1 MFKWIVH
8 IKKKE
13 GLSREDPIDYYE
25 NKHEPLI
32 LSLLPKLAVYRRN
45 YLVDDPIIGVDG
57 RSGNIHNVGY
67 DVLTEC
73 VFKNREDA
81 EEFVAVLSR
90 PEVIGRIKE
99 DEANF
104 VEPQHDNVFVVEVR
118 ESRIAGQAPAN
129 NDVP

>member
-1 MFKWIVH
+1 MFKWIVQ
-8 IKKKE
+8 IKRKNGISKE
-13 GLSREDPIDYYE
+13 EFIDYYE

-32 LSLLPKLAVYRRN
+32 LSLLPKLAEYRRN

-57 RSGNIHNVGY
+57 RSGDIDKLDF

-73 VFKNREDA
+73 IFKNREDA
-81 EEFVAVLSR
+81 LEFVAVLSR

-118 ESRIAGQAPAN
+118 ESKLT
-129 NDVP
+129 